1 MNVGLK
7 RLLVIKYKAI
17 TQMNTQAFL
26 VSADET
32 YAFKKLKMK
41 RNTSM
46 FLSNN
51 NDKLRFI

>member
-32 YAFKKLKMK
+32 YAFKKIENEKKHFYVPLQ
-41 RNTSM
+41 
-46 FLSNN
+46 
-51 NDKLRFI
+51 